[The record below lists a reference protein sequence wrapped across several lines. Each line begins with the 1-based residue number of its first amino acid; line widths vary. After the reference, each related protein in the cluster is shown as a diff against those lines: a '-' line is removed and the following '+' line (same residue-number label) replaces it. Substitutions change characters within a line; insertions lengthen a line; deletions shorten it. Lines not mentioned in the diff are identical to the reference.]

1 MNADRSRHKF
11 AIKDDDDD
19 DDDDDDSGGEYKNQ
33 FV

>member
-19 DDDDDDSGGEYKNQ
+19 DDDDDSGGEYKNQ